1 MAVHDRVQVGLACAR
16 FVGKWHS
23 VMLLYDRP
31 LPFQSTSIPKHDSNN
46 NRMLASGFSNA
57 PLSKYLVMAVVAAS
71 LLASITDSKH
81 LFWIMVKPHISDYRQ
96 LWRCM
101 TWPLLYT
108 NSTEVLF
115 SAMTLYQLRII
126 ERLWGSRKF
135 AVCPTTD
142 ATTATGTIAY

>member
-1 MAVHDRVQVGLACAR
+1 MEDSLD
-16 FVGKWHS
+16 FT
-23 VMLLYDRP
+23 
-31 LPFQSTSIPKHDSNN
+31 FDSNFVNSRQSN

-57 PLSKYLVMAVVAAS
+57 PLSKYLVMAVVAGALVAS
-71 LLASITDSKH
+71 VTDTKH
-81 LFWIMVKPHISDYRQ
+81 LFFIMVRPHISDYRQ

-101 TWPLLYT
+101 TWPLVYT

-135 AVCPTTD
+135 AVSLTLDTHCKQ
-142 ATTATGTIAY
+142 

>member
-1 MAVHDRVQVGLACAR
+1 MAVHDHVQVGLACAR

-31 LPFQSTSIPKHDSNN
+31 LPFQSTSISKHDSNN
-46 NRMLASGFSNA
+46 NRI
-57 PLSKYLVMAVVAAS
+57 MAVVAAS

>member
-1 MAVHDRVQVGLACAR
+1 MEDSLD
-16 FVGKWHS
+16 FT
-23 VMLLYDRP
+23 
-31 LPFQSTSIPKHDSNN
+31 FDSNFVNSRQSN

-57 PLSKYLVMAVVAAS
+57 PLSKYLVMAVVAGALVAS
-71 LLASITDSKH
+71 VTDTKH
-81 LFWIMVKPHISDYRQ
+81 LFFIMVRPHISDYRQ

-101 TWPLLYT
+101 TWPLVYT

-135 AVCPTTD
+135 AVSPTLDTHCKQ
-142 ATTATGTIAY
+142 